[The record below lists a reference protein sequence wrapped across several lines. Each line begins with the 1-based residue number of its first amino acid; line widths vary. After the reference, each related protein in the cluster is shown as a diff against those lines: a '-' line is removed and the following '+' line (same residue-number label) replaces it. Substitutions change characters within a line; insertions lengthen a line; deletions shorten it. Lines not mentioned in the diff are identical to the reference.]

1 MVRHIL
7 SGRRPVITWQAIV
20 PLSLKLRAEARRQ
33 ARRPDLARGF
43 TFVELM
49 VVMAII
55 VVLITMAIPVYQKS
69 IIRAKES
76 VLKNNLF
83 TIRTVIDNYTY
94 DKQKAP
100 QSLQEL
106 VTDGYLREIP
116 VDPMTASSQGWR
128 IIMEDATQAVNQD
141 SPGVFDVRSG
151 SDKLGLDGTPYA
163 DW

>member
-1 MVRHIL
+1 MALRIL
-7 SGRRPVITWQAIV
+7 SGSDRSLTVAAPIEKPSRDRKGAVRRRI
-20 PLSLKLRAEARRQ
+20 S
-33 ARRPDLARGF
+33 DLGF

-49 VVMAII
+49 VVIAII

-106 VTDGYLREIP
+106 VTEGYLREIP
-116 VDPMTASSQGWR
+116 VDPMTASNQAWKV
-128 IIMEDATQAVNQD
+128 IMEDSTQAVNQD
-141 SPGVFDVRSG
+141 SPGIFDVRSG
-151 SDKLGLDGTPYA
+151 SEKIGLDGTPYA